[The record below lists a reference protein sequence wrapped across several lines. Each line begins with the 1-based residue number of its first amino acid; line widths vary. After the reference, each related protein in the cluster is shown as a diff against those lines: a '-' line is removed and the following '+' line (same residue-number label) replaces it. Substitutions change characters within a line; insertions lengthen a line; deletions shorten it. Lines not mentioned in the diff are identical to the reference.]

1 MGIFSTDKN
10 QITLIYNSN
19 TSIGKQTYAYVSD
32 SKKKIRSINTAKNS
46 LTSTQWVEI
55 AEKLDIKIKQL
66 INKKHPDYKSLYA
79 DNISLKRH
87 DWLKI
92 VEKYSHLV
100 SVFNFSSW

>member
-55 AEKLDIKIKQL
+55 AEK
-66 INKKHPDYKSLYA
+66 H
-79 DNISLKRH
+79 
-87 DWLKI
+87 
-92 VEKYSHLV
+92 SHLV
-100 SVFNFSSW
+100 SFSILVVGENFHALNHPTDFLKFTESDSAGIFRNPAKEK